1 MEFISFIINHCYRK
15 GYVKDPFL
23 KIWREGLMTDPN
35 DEPIKILGAGISG
48 LSAAITLARNGY
60 KIDVFEKNSHVG
72 GRFKRD
78 FQGLRNFGNENIEPI
93 KEFEKFGVYIKPY
106 KKLKRI
112 VRYSRSHSFEI
123 VSNNKPI
130 YYLVLRGKN
139 KNSIDSQLA
148 NLAVNYG
155 ANICYNTNLNISEA
169 DIVAIGPSRADSLA
183 YGGIYYDVSI
193 DNTGYVFLDK
203 KYSPN
208 GYFYL
213 LPGEKKGE
221 AEVINSTFGPT
232 VNMHTLKT
240 LYNKAIEE
248 NEILKELLDG
258 ATKKTVQAGIGCCT
272 LLEKPYKHDK
282 YYVGEA
288 AGFQDVTAGF
298 GIRYAVISGYLAA
311 QSIIESKDYNEQ
323 VVKTFKSRL
332 DFERK
337 RSENFKKMSDDDLD
351 KIFRSINEKFGY
363 KLTLKEYEA
372 LRGDI

>member
-1 MEFISFIINHCYRK
+1 
-15 GYVKDPFL
+15 
-23 KIWREGLMTDPN
+23 MTDSN

-48 LSAAITLARNGY
+48 LSAAITLAKNGY
-60 KIDVFEKNSHVG
+60 NVEVFEKNSQAG

-78 FQGLRNFGNENIEPI
+78 FQGLRNFGSKNIDSI
-93 KEFEKFGVYIKPY
+93 KEFEKFGFRIKSY
-106 KKLKRI
+106 KKLMRI
-112 VRYSRSHSFEI
+112 VRYSRSHSVEV
-123 VSNNKPI
+123 VSKNKPI

-139 KNSIDSQLA
+139 KNSIDSQLT
-148 NLAVNYG
+148 NLAVNHG
-155 ANICYNTNLNISEA
+155 ANISYNTNLNISEA

-208 GYFYL
+208 GYFYA

-221 AEVINSTFGPT
+221 MEVVNATFGPA
-232 VNMHTLKT
+232 VNMQTLKA
-240 LYNKAIEE
+240 LYNKATLE
-248 NEILKELLDG
+248 NKILKDLLDG
-258 ATKKTVQAGIGCCT
+258 ATRKTVQGGIGCCT
-272 LLEKPYKHDK
+272 LLNRPYQHGR

-288 AGFQDVTAGF
+288 AGLQDVTAGF

-311 QSIIESKDYNEQ
+311 QCIIGSEDYNEQ
-323 VVKTFKSRL
+323 IVKTFKSRL

-337 RSENFKKMSDDDLD
+337 RRKNFKKMSNDALD
-351 KIFRSINEKFGY
+351 KIFQSINEKFGY
-363 KLTLKEYEA
+363 ELTIKEYES

>member
-1 MEFISFIINHCYRK
+1 
-15 GYVKDPFL
+15 
-23 KIWREGLMTDPN
+23 MTDSY

-48 LSAAITLARNGY
+48 LSAGITLARNGY
-60 KIDVFEKNSHVG
+60 TVDVFEKNSHAG

-78 FQGLRNFGNENIEPI
+78 FQGLRNFGSKNIDPI
-93 KEFEKFGVYIKPY
+93 KEFEKFGCHIKSY
-106 KKLKRI
+106 KKLMRI
-112 VRYSRSHSFEI
+112 VRYSRSRSFEI
-123 VSNNKPI
+123 VSKNKPI

-155 ANICYNTNLNISEA
+155 ANISYNTNLNISEA

-183 YGGIYYDVSI
+183 YGGIYYDVSK

-208 GYFYL
+208 GYFYA

-221 AEVINSTFGPT
+221 MEVVNTTFGPT
-232 VNMHTLKT
+232 VNMHALRT
-240 LYNKAIEE
+240 LYNKAIQE
-248 NEILKELLDG
+248 NEVLKDLLDG
-258 ATKKTVQAGIGCCT
+258 ATRKTVQGGIGCCT
-272 LLEKPYKHDK
+272 LLEKPYQHDK

-288 AGFQDVTAGF
+288 AGLQDVTAGF

-311 QSIIESKDYNEQ
+311 QCIIGSEDYNEQ
-323 VVKTFKSRL
+323 IVKTFKSRL

-337 RSENFKKMSDDDLD
+337 RSENFKKTSNDDLD

-363 KLTLKEYEA
+363 ELTIKEYES